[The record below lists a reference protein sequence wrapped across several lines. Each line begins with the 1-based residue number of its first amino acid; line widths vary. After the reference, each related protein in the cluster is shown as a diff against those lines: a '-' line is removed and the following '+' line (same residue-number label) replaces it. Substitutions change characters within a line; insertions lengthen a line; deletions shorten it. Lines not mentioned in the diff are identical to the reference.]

1 MYIIFLYHITFHAC
15 TSYGVCKVCVC
26 KYICRVMGI
35 LPTFVKSKVYAVI
48 VVNTGDKM
56 NVELKCLDMFNSLCT
71 TLGFK
76 TMQKQL

>member
-1 MYIIFLYHITFHAC
+1 
-15 TSYGVCKVCVC
+15 
-26 KYICRVMGI
+26 MGI

-56 NVELKCLDMFNSLCT
+56 NVELKCLDMFKSLCT

-76 TMQKQL
+76 TMQKQLQYIAIRLNTFMEEHIQDMPSH

>member
-1 MYIIFLYHITFHAC
+1 
-15 TSYGVCKVCVC
+15 
-26 KYICRVMGI
+26 MGI

-76 TMQKQL
+76 TMQNSFSILRLD